1 MTSAENIK
9 YRSILSESLKAIL
22 ILIIAFGLFTASSCN
37 SNDGD
42 SMPPTVVSSPEITMA
57 PNPDTPL
64 VGVLELSTDKPTRVR
79 IN

>member
-1 MTSAENIK
+1 MTSTRNIK
-9 YRSILSESLKAIL
+9 DRSILSESWKAIL

-37 SNDGD
+37 NDAT
-42 SMPPTVVSSPEITMA
+42 PPTIVSSPKITMA

-64 VGVLELSTDKPTRVR
+64 VGVLELSTDKPTKVR